1 MSDARAALVSRAIY
15 IRSFME
21 RSRGDIKQWSWVW
34 EKEIQ
39 NIEVTLA
46 IYHFKLWALSNYLFT
61 SRVIISSFS
70 FICNTFCFC
79 LSQVCALAMSSLC
92 QVPNML

>member
-1 MSDARAALVSRAIY
+1 MSDARDPLVARAIY

-39 NIEVTLA
+39 TIEV
-46 IYHFKLWALSNYLFT
+46 
-61 SRVIISSFS
+61 RE
-70 FICNTFCFC
+70 TF
-79 LSQVCALAMSSLC
+79 
-92 QVPNML
+92 

>member
-1 MSDARAALVSRAIY
+1 MSDARDPLVCRAIY

-39 NIEVTLA
+39 NIEVSEEIIRRSNLGSFCPTK
-46 IYHFKLWALSNYLFT
+46 YKYLSK
-61 SRVIISSFS
+61 
-70 FICNTFCFC
+70 
-79 LSQVCALAMSSLC
+79 
-92 QVPNML
+92 